1 MGKRD
6 KSRFGRLIEIVKISL
21 ICHEGDLWIALDDFK
36 KRSDNLLKPC
46 FVRGL
51 TVKGQFT
58 ETALFVF
65 TGGKVQLL

>member
-21 ICHEGDLWIALDDFK
+21 ICYEGDLWIALDDFK

-51 TVKGQFT
+51 TVKG
-58 ETALFVF
+58 
-65 TGGKVQLL
+65 